1 MWISPP
7 ARFAGA
13 HGFGIA
19 EPPARGSL
27 RSRRQRGKEAEAHV
41 GRAQGDDRAVP
52 SARGNFNLLVL
63 RLLDH
68 RAEVVVPAVADQFR
82 RAPGLLRNA
91 PIVLGL
97 SDLEADPAAVDFAA
111 LVRGLRAAEI
121 NPIGTT
127 GGSPRCAPLPRPRG
141 WRCCARPPR
150 PRPHRR
156 RLCCRARRPGVL
168 PCPPPPAP
176 GTQRPTLL
184 VEQNIRAGQRI
195 WAEGA
200 DCIVLGAVN
209 AGGEVIADGHL
220 HIYGPLRG
228 RAIAGGG
235 HNTEARI
242 FALHFDPELVS
253 IAGFYATR
261 EQLGNAPIGKAVH
274 GAAARRG
281 AQFRQARLGGI
292 GMAEIIVVTSGKG
305 GVGKT
310 TTSAA
315 FATGLALAGKRT
327 VVIDFDVGL
336 RNLDL
341 IMGVERRVVFD
352 IINVIQGEAR
362 G

>member
-1 MWISPP
+1 MSAAPKAMI
-7 ARFAGA
+7 
-13 HGFGIA
+13 
-19 EPPARGSL
+19 EPFRLRG
-27 RSRRQRGKEAEAHV
+27 
-41 GRAQGDDRAVP
+41 
-52 SARGNFNLLVL
+52 GNFNLLVL

-127 GGSPRCAPLPRPRG
+127 GGSPEMRAAAQAAGLAPLRAAAETEAPTAATP
-141 WRCCARPPR
+141 AAAPAAPASPP
-150 PRPHRR
+150 
-156 RLCCRARRPGVL
+156 A
-168 PCPPPPAP
+168 PPPPVP
-176 GTQRPTLL
+176 GTQRTTLL

-261 EQLGNAPIGKAVH
+261 EQLGNAPIGKAVQV
-274 GAAARRG
+274 RLRG
-281 AQFRQARLGGI
+281 EALSFDRLG
-292 GMAEIIVVTSGKG
+292 
-305 GVGKT
+305 
-310 TTSAA
+310 
-315 FATGLALAGKRT
+315 
-327 VVIDFDVGL
+327 
-336 RNLDL
+336 
-341 IMGVERRVVFD
+341 
-352 IINVIQGEAR
+352 
-362 G
+362 